1 MHYPAATNVDHS
13 KFQGRLKEKYFI
25 CRLINNK
32 PQPNL
37 HSGDTFL
44 DPEGVP

>member
-1 MHYPAATNVDHS
+1 MHYPAATNIDHS
-13 KFQGRLKEKYFI
+13 KFQGRLTEKYFI

-32 PQPNL
+32 PKPNL

-44 DPEGVP
+44 DPEGVF